1 MLTSGMVMKQT
12 RSNNLRVVFFSKK
25 PMKQLKLFN
34 MVDPKYRVDL
44 VLVPANS
51 VELTA
56 MQQKLNQW
64 ITTGQLVKYQ
74 TSVVGNTILFEIIR
88 IKQGE

>member
-1 MLTSGMVMKQT
+1 MVDSKYRIDLVVVATKDLTS
-12 RSNNLRVVFFSKK
+12 
-25 PMKQLKLFN
+25 
-34 MVDPKYRVDL
+34 
-44 VLVPANS
+44 
-51 VELTA
+51 

-74 TSVVGNTILFEIIR
+74 TSVVGTDILFEIIR

>member
-1 MLTSGMVMKQT
+1 
-12 RSNNLRVVFFSKK
+12 
-25 PMKQLKLFN
+25 
-34 MVDPKYRVDL
+34 MVDSKYRVDL

-51 VELTA
+51 KELVA
-56 MQQKLNQW
+56 IQQKLNQW

-74 TSVVGNTILFEIIR
+74 TSVVSDQILFEIIR

>member
-1 MLTSGMVMKQT
+1 
-12 RSNNLRVVFFSKK
+12 
-25 PMKQLKLFN
+25 
-34 MVDPKYRVDL
+34 MVDSKYRVDL

-51 VELTA
+51 KELML

-74 TSVVGNTILFEIIR
+74 TSVVSDQILFEIVR
-88 IKQGE
+88 IKQQET

>member
-1 MLTSGMVMKQT
+1 MM
-12 RSNNLRVVFFSKK
+12 
-25 PMKQLKLFN
+25 QLKLFT

-44 VLVPANS
+44 VLVPADS

-64 ITTGQLVKYQ
+64 ITTKQLVKYQ
-74 TSVVGNTILFEIIR
+74 TSVVGDKVLFEIIR

>member
-1 MLTSGMVMKQT
+1 
-12 RSNNLRVVFFSKK
+12 
-25 PMKQLKLFN
+25 
-34 MVDPKYRVDL
+34 MVDSKYRVDL
-44 VLVPANS
+44 VLVTANS

-56 MQQKLNQW
+56 IQQKLNQW

-74 TSVVGNTILFEIIR
+74 TSVVGDRILFEIIR

>member
-1 MLTSGMVMKQT
+1 
-12 RSNNLRVVFFSKK
+12 
-25 PMKQLKLFN
+25 
-34 MVDPKYRVDL
+34 MVDCKYRVDL

-51 VELTA
+51 KELML

-74 TSVVGNTILFEIIR
+74 TSVVSDQILFEIVR
-88 IKQGE
+88 IKQQET

>member
-1 MLTSGMVMKQT
+1 
-12 RSNNLRVVFFSKK
+12 
-25 PMKQLKLFN
+25 
-34 MVDPKYRVDL
+34 MVDSKYRVDL
-44 VLVPANS
+44 VLVTANS

-74 TSVVGNTILFEIIR
+74 TSVVGDRILFEIIR

>member
-1 MLTSGMVMKQT
+1 
-12 RSNNLRVVFFSKK
+12 
-25 PMKQLKLFN
+25 
-34 MVDPKYRVDL
+34 MVDSKYRVDL
-44 VLVPANS
+44 VLVPTNS
-51 VELTA
+51 KELLL

-74 TSVVGNTILFEIIR
+74 TSIVSDQILFEIIR

>member
-1 MLTSGMVMKQT
+1 
-12 RSNNLRVVFFSKK
+12 
-25 PMKQLKLFN
+25 
-34 MVDPKYRVDL
+34 MVDSKYRIDL
-44 VLVPANS
+44 VVVSTKELVG
-51 VELTA
+51 

-74 TSVVGNTILFEIIR
+74 TSVVGDQILFEIIR